1 MRIHA
6 VLLCITLFFI
16 NCACAGIQI
25 DSTRVIYPAAKR
37 EVTLSMVNDAHS
49 PRLLQSWI
57 DNGDPDMQPDT
68 AILPFIVTPPV
79 FRLDPGKGQ
88 TLRIVFTGDDI
99 PKDRESVY
107 WLNVLEIQPKP
118 AGKKEGTDNFMQFS
132 VRTRLKIFYRPQGLS
147 GSPQEAVGKL
157 HWRLVS
163 ADKGHALECDNPSAF
178 NVSFNDVRLK
188 GVAESEAGKQSG
200 MCPARGKTIFPVK
213 GLPGGEV
220 AFITIDDYGGYKKHE
235 ATFSHWEQY

>member
-1 MRIHA
+1 MRIYA

-57 DNGDPDMQPDT
+57 DNGDPDMRPDT

-88 TLRIVFTGDDI
+88 TLRIVFTGGDI

-118 AGKKEGTDNFMQFS
+118 AGKKEGIDNFMQFS
-132 VRTRLKIFYRPQGLS
+132 VRTRLKIFYRPQGLP
-147 GSPQEAVGKL
+147 GSQQESVGQL
-157 HWRLVS
+157 RWRLVS

-188 GVAESEAGKQSG
+188 GVTESEAEKQNG
-200 MCPARGKTIFPVK
+200 MCPAKGKKIFRV
-213 GLPGGEV
+213 GGRPGGKV
-220 AFITIDDYGGYKKHE
+220 ALTTIDDYGGYHE
-235 ATFSHWEQY
+235 SETFYQIR